1 MMTKD
6 DLKKVLDDH
15 ALWLRG
21 EGGARANLRWAYLEG
36 ANLRWADLRW
46 AYLEGANLR
55 GANLRGASLWGAD
68 LRGVNLQGADL
79 RGVNLQ
85 DTNLRWADLQDAD
98 LRWADLRGADLQD
111 ADLQDANLWSTVGNG
126 GEIKSLQCGVY
137 DIAFTHNVLQIVC
150 KRYPIKE
157 WFEFDDG
164 TISSMDGGALEWWRK
179 WKPLLKQIVEVA

>member
-1 MMTKD
+1 MMSKD
-6 DLKKVLDDH
+6 DLKKILDDH
-15 ALWLRG
+15 ARWLRG

-85 DTNLRWADLQDAD
+85 
-98 LRWADLRGADLQD
+98 GADLQD
-111 ADLQDANLWSTVGNG
+111 ADLWSTVGNG
-126 GEIKSLQCGVY
+126 GEVKSLHCGGY
-137 DIAFTHNVLQIVC
+137 DVAFTHDVLQIGC
-150 KRYPIKE
+150 KRYPIKD
-157 WFEFDDG
+157 WFEFDDEA
-164 TISSMDGGALEWWRK
+164 ISSMDGGALEWWRK
-179 WKPLLKQIVEVA
+179 WRPILKQIVEVA

>member
-85 DTNLRWADLQDAD
+85 
-98 LRWADLRGADLQD
+98 GADLQD
-111 ADLQDANLWSTVGNG
+111 ADLWSTVGNG
-126 GEIKSLQCGVY
+126 GEVKSLHCGGY
-137 DIAFTHNVLQIVC
+137 DVAFTHDVLQIGC
-150 KRYPIKE
+150 KRYPIKD
-157 WFEFDDG
+157 WFEFDDEA
-164 TISSMDGGALEWWRK
+164 ISSMDGGALEWWRK
-179 WKPLLKQIVEVA
+179 WRPILKQIVEVA

>member
-6 DLKKVLDDH
+6 DLKKILDDH

-21 EGGARANLRWAYLEG
+21 EGGARANLR
-36 ANLRWADLRW
+36 
-46 AYLEGANLR
+46 GANLR
-55 GANLRGASLWGAD
+55 GANL
-68 LRGVNLQGADL
+68 
-79 RGVNLQ
+79 Q
-85 DTNLRWADLQDAD
+85 DTDLRWAN

-137 DIAFTHNVLQIVC
+137 DIAFTHNVLQIGC

>member
-1 MMTKD
+1 MMTND

-21 EGGARANLRWAYLEG
+21 EGGARANLRGADLEG

-85 DTNLRWADLQDAD
+85 
-98 LRWADLRGADLQD
+98 GADLQD
-111 ADLQDANLWSTVGNG
+111 ADLWSTVGNG
-126 GEIKSLQCGVY
+126 GEVKSLHCGGY
-137 DIAFTHNVLQIVC
+137 DVAFTHDVLQIGC
-150 KRYPIKE
+150 KRYPIKD
-157 WFEFDDG
+157 WFEFDDEA
-164 TISSMDGGALEWWRK
+164 ISSMDGGALEWWRK
-179 WKPLLKQIVEVA
+179 WRPILKQIVEVA

>member
-21 EGGARANLRWAYLEG
+21 EGGARANLRGADLEG

-79 RGVNLQ
+79 
-85 DTNLRWADLQDAD
+85 QDAD
-98 LRWADLRGADLQD
+98 
-111 ADLQDANLWSTVGNG
+111 LWSTVGNG
-126 GEIKSLQCGVY
+126 GEVKSLHCGGY
-137 DIAFTHNVLQIVC
+137 DVAFTHDVLQIGC
-150 KRYPIKE
+150 KRYPIKD
-157 WFEFDDG
+157 WFEFDYE
-164 TISSMDGGALEWWRK
+164 TISSMDDGALEWWRK
-179 WKPLLKQIVEVA
+179 WKPILKQIVEVA

>member
-79 RGVNLQ
+79 
-85 DTNLRWADLQDAD
+85 QDAD
-98 LRWADLRGADLQD
+98 
-111 ADLQDANLWSTVGNG
+111 LWSTVGNG
-126 GEIKSLQCGVY
+126 GEVKSLHCGGY
-137 DIAFTHNVLQIVC
+137 DVAFTHDVLQIGC
-150 KRYPIKE
+150 KRYPIKD
-157 WFEFDDG
+157 WFEFDDEA
-164 TISSMDGGALEWWRK
+164 ISSMDGGALEWWRK
-179 WKPLLKQIVEVA
+179 WRPILKQIVEVA